1 MKSCMSVSD
10 FTPTAQGATDGFS
23 AGERVGLMLEGP
35 LVALD
40 KAQGGQDA
48 GRGEADRGWGPAEK
62 MVAWVRWRQWEKTKI
77 WEQIQAIKSLQI
89 DGDRERNDPGLAQLG
104 KVISWAEEGSGHH
117 TC

>member
-48 GRGEADRGWGPAEK
+48 GRGEADRG
-62 MVAWVRWRQWEKTKI
+62 
-77 WEQIQAIKSLQI
+77 
-89 DGDRERNDPGLAQLG
+89 
-104 KVISWAEEGSGHH
+104 
-117 TC
+117 